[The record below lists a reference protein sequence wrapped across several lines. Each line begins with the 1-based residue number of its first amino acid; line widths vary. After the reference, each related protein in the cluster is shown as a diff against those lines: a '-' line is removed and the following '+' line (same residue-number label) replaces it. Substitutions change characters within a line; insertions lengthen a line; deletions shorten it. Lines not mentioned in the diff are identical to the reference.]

1 MEEKRIED
9 MTTEEIQNELE
20 RIAEDDGINLPD
32 SKASGNGMSGI
43 ALAVGAVAA
52 IAGGAILWVNHRKK
66 KKAQAEQASEEE
78 AVFDA
83 EFEEVPTGKE
93 TKKPGKQSEEKE
105 VKTE

>member
-20 RIAEDDGINLPD
+20 RIAADDGINLPD
-32 SKASGNGMSGI
+32 SQETSSGMSGI

-66 KKAQAEQASEEE
+66 KKAQAKQETEKEETIDAEYEEIPIGEEE
-78 AVFDA
+78 KS
-83 EFEEVPTGKE
+83 EKPSE
-93 TKKPGKQSEEKE
+93 KKNK